1 MTIISAVL
9 TAALAQTPAAPPSQ
23 TPAIVPLQTPAPMP
37 SRQPPPTLPVP
48 SQAAQP
54 QGRPGTQPPPSGQ
67 QPGRPV
73 PMPGAQ
79 SRSDV
84 MNTLQGFNI
93 VLLVGESQS
102 SGPSIEDVPA
112 AARKALADMK
122 EFLPFKSYR
131 VLDSQWTSCCS
142 NPGGSWISGR
152 LQGVTAAYSGSELRL
167 VARPYTFRLSARA
180 DSRLAITFSLT
191 GDSTSG
197 RVEQPS
203 TNSVRALE
211 LEKRLAELRKE
222 QDTID
227 DEILR
232 KSRELKSNH
241 PEVLTLEAQKVRVH
255 QRIAET
261 MNQFAAE
268 RAHTDVD
275 RSNRALIDNSFTM
288 DVGETVVV
296 GTSRLGGD
304 KALIAI
310 VTAARK
316 SAR

>member
-1 MTIISAVL
+1 MTIISAAL
-9 TAALAQTPAAPPSQ
+9 AAALAQTPVAAPGQAPAMVPIQ
-23 TPAIVPLQTPAPMP
+23 TPQTMPVPAQGG
-37 SRQPPPTLPVP
+37 QPP
-48 SQAAQP
+48 A
-54 QGRPGTQPPPSGQ
+54 RPGTLPTPGGQ
-67 QPGRPV
+67 QPGRP
-73 PMPGAQ
+73 GAFGQ
-79 SRSDV
+79 PRSEV
-84 MNTLQGFNI
+84 MNNLQGFNI

-131 VLDSQWTSCCS
+131 VLDSQWSLCCS
-142 NPGGSWISGR
+142 NPSGSGISGR
-152 LQGVTAAYSGSELRL
+152 LQGVTAAYSGNEMRL
-167 VARPYTFRLSARA
+167 LARPYTFRLSARA
-180 DSRLAITFSLT
+180 DDRLHISFSLLPEQ
-191 GDSTSG
+191 TSG

-203 TNSVRALE
+203 TNSVRSIE
-211 LEKRLAELRKE
+211 LEKRVMDLRKE
-222 QDTID
+222 QDTLD
-227 DEILR
+227 DEIQRLQRSLR
-232 KSRELKSNH
+232 EKGLNPRQ
-241 PEVLTLEAQKVRVH
+241 PEIQTLEAQKVRVR
-255 QRIAET
+255 QRLAET
-261 MNQFAAE
+261 MNQIAAE

-316 SAR
+316 SGR

>member
-1 MTIISAVL
+1 MTMTSAVL
-9 TAALAQTPAAPPSQ
+9 VAALAQTPVAIPSQSPAIEPIRMPTQPAAVPSQ
-23 TPAIVPLQTPAPMP
+23 TPPAIPAP
-37 SRQPPPTLPVP
+37 
-48 SQAAQP
+48 SQGVQP
-54 QGRPGTQPPPSGQ
+54 QGRPGTLPPPGQ
-67 QPGRPV
+67 QPAKPSPFGP
-73 PMPGAQ
+73 P
-79 SRSDV
+79 RSEL
-84 MNTLQGFNI
+84 MNSLQGFNI

-102 SGPSIEDVPA
+102 SGPSIEDVPP

-122 EFLPFKSYR
+122 EFLPFKHYR

-142 NPGGSWISGR
+142 NPGGSFISGR
-152 LQGVTAAYSGSELRL
+152 LQGVTAAYSGNELRL
-167 VARPYTFRLSARA
+167 VARPYSFRLGARA
-180 DSRLAITFSLT
+180 DSRLQITFSLT
-191 GDSTSG
+191 GDTTSG

-203 TNSVRALE
+203 TNSARSLE
-211 LEKRLAELRKE
+211 LEKRLMDLRKQ

-232 KSRELKSNH
+232 KTRELNARH
-241 PEVLTLEAQKVRVH
+241 PDVQSLEAQKVRVH
-255 QRIAET
+255 QRLAET
-261 MNQFAAE
+261 INQLAGE

-316 SAR
+316 TGAR

>member
-9 TAALAQTPAAPPSQ
+9 TAALAQTPVAPPSQ
-23 TPAIVPLQTPAPMP
+23 TPAIVPMQTPAPTP
-37 SRQPPPTLPVP
+37 FQPPPQTVPVP
-48 SQAAQP
+48 SPGALP
-54 QGRPGTQPPPSGQ
+54 QGRPATQPPPSGQ
-67 QPGRPV
+67 QPAR
-73 PMPGAQ
+73 PMPMPSQARG
-79 SRSDV
+79 DL

-142 NPGGSWISGR
+142 NPGGSFISGR
-152 LQGVTAAYSGSELRL
+152 LQGVTAAYSGNEMRL
-167 VARPYTFRLSARA
+167 VARSYSFRLGARA
-180 DSRLAITFSLT
+180 DARLAITFSLT

-197 RVEQPS
+197 RVEQPA
-203 TNSVRALE
+203 TNSARMVE
-211 LEKRLAELRKE
+211 LERRLAELRKE

-232 KSRELKSNH
+232 KTRELKSNH
-241 PEVLTLEAQKVRVH
+241 PEVLTLEAQKVRVR
-255 QRIAET
+255 QRVGET
-261 MNQFAAE
+261 MNQLVGE

>member
-9 TAALAQTPAAPPSQ
+9 TAALAQTPVATPSQ
-23 TPAIVPLQTPAPMP
+23 TPAIVPMQTPAPTP
-37 SRQPPPTLPVP
+37 FQPPPQTVP
-48 SQAAQP
+48 MPSPGALP

-67 QPGRPV
+67 QPAR
-73 PMPGAQ
+73 PMPMQ
-79 SRSDV
+79 PRSEL
-84 MNTLQGFNI
+84 MNNLQGFNI

-142 NPGGSWISGR
+142 NPGGSFISGR
-152 LQGVTAAYSGSELRL
+152 LQGVTAAYSGNEMRL
-167 VARPYTFRLSARA
+167 VARPYSFRLGARA
-180 DSRLAITFSLT
+180 DARLSITFSLT

-197 RVEQPS
+197 RVEQPA
-203 TNSVRALE
+203 TNSARMVE
-211 LEKRLAELRKE
+211 LERRLAELRKE

-232 KSRELKSNH
+232 KTRELKSNH
-241 PEVLTLEAQKVRVH
+241 PEVLTLEAQKVRVR
-255 QRIAET
+255 QRVGET
-261 MNQFAAE
+261 MNQLAGE

-316 SAR
+316 TGAR

>member
-9 TAALAQTPAAPPSQ
+9 TAALAQTPVAAPSQ
-23 TPAIVPLQTPAPMP
+23 TPAIVPMQTPAPTP
-37 SRQPPPTLPVP
+37 FQPPPQTVPVP
-48 SQAAQP
+48 SPGALP
-54 QGRPGTQPPPSGQ
+54 QGRPATQPPPGQ
-67 QPGRPV
+67 QPAR
-73 PMPGAQ
+73 PMPMQ
-79 SRSDV
+79 PRSEL
-84 MNTLQGFNI
+84 MNNLQGFNI

-142 NPGGSWISGR
+142 NPGGSFISGR
-152 LQGVTAAYSGSELRL
+152 LQGVTAAYSGNEMRL
-167 VARPYTFRLSARA
+167 VARPYSFRLGARA
-180 DSRLAITFSLT
+180 DARLSITFSLT

-197 RVEQPS
+197 RVEQPA
-203 TNSVRALE
+203 TNSARMVE
-211 LEKRLAELRKE
+211 LERRLTELRKE

-232 KSRELKSNH
+232 KTRELKSNH

-255 QRIAET
+255 QRLRET
-261 MNQFAAE
+261 MNQLAGE

-316 SAR
+316 SSR